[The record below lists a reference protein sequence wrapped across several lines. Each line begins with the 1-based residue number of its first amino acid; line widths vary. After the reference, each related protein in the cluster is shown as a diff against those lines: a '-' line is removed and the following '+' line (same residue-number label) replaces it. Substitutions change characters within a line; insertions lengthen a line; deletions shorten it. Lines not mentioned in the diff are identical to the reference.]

1 MMETI
6 PILRGNAVLGQNPK
20 VSNVEAFTQLNYRR
34 RASPVFRYGTGIRVI
49 GGSRSYVVPIP
60 QGVTSA
66 LRGDVPLMRQPQ
78 LMHPPMHGL
87 ARLNKRLLQIRHV
100 ILLAVVMCS
109 PRRVMLARIL
119 SDVGDRPLDRRQD
132 VLGHSL
138 VEHLPLA
145 TARDIDRR
153 RVRVH
158 LVAARSEVDA
168 VVVVAGPAAPRRQP
182 RMPVNCYPLAQ
193 LQPSRSLPRLGGG
206 HHSPRAR
213 RISRL

>member
-1 MMETI
+1 MQCWDRI
-6 PILRGNAVLGQNPK
+6 PK

-34 RASPVFRYGTGIRVI
+34 RASPVFRYGTCIRII
-49 GGSRSYVVPIP
+49 GGSRSSVVPIP

-66 LRGDVPLMRQPQ
+66 WHGGFPLMSQPQ
-78 LMHPPMHGL
+78 LVHPPMHGL
-87 ARLNKRLLQIRHV
+87 ARLNKRSLQIRHV
-100 ILLAVVMCS
+100 IMLAVVMCS

-132 VLGHSL
+132 VLRHSL

-158 LVAARSEVDA
+158 LVGTRPVLDT
-168 VVVVAGPAAPRRQP
+168 VLVVARPSTSSSQP
-182 RMPVNCYPLAQ
+182 RMTDNCNPLAQ
-193 LQPSRSLPRLGGG
+193 LQPSRSLP
-206 HHSPRAR
+206 
-213 RISRL
+213 